1 MKRLLLALGCL
12 FVLGGALAV
21 FGFVIALGQK
31 ESPRFAL
38 GDVVLTWEL
47 SGRYPER
54 PTGEASLLPGFAR
67 GVSFSSVYRALRT
80 ARADGSVKA
89 LAVTID
95 GAGLGLAQA
104 QEIRRQ
110 FGELRSAG
118 KIVNCYLETVGEGE
132 NGTLDYYLA
141 SACDS
146 VAVAPSGEF
155 NLLGLAFDSYFLR
168 GALDKLKIDPQFH
181 HSGRFKSAA
190 ESYTERE
197 HSPAAR
203 EALNALLDGFYAQ
216 VVAGIAQ
223 GRKLEPAEVRALF
236 DAAPFD
242 LERAVAAG
250 LVDELLFPDQFVE
263 RTEERFPDATRRDL
277 LDERAFGVTGG
288 RRVAVL
294 FADGTI
300 VRGEGD
306 SDPWSAEAVLG
317 SSSLAKGLRRLAEDD
332 DVAAVVLR
340 VDSPGGSALASDLIL
355 REIDALKQKKPVVA
369 SFSDLA
375 ASGGYYIAAKASR
388 IVAEEGSITG
398 SIGVVSG
405 KLVTK
410 RFREELLGVT
420 GEILK
425 RGANADL
432 YSSSV
437 PFSLEQE
444 AAFVAQMDRIYS
456 RFVAHVASGRG
467 MTLAAVEAVAQ
478 GRVWTGEDAK
488 ANGLVDELGGL
499 DRAIAIAGE
508 LGGISG
514 DAKFSFHPA
523 PPGFWDLLNDAGWPR
538 LSADIKA
545 LASLLSDRSAGA
557 LEAPVELRRLS
568 RPY

>member
-1 MKRLLLALGCL
+1 MLG
-12 FVLGGALAV
+12 FA
-21 FGFVIALGQK
+21 IAMGQK
-31 ESPRFAL
+31 NSSALAL

-47 SGRYPER
+47 SGSYPER
-54 PTGEASLLPGFAR
+54 PSADASFLPGFPH
-67 GVSFSSVYRALRT
+67 GESFSSLYRALRT
-80 ARADGSVKA
+80 ARADASVKG

-95 GAGLGLAQA
+95 GAGLGIAQA
-104 QEIRRQ
+104 QEVRRQ
-110 FGELRSAG
+110 FGELRAAG
-118 KIVNCYLETVGEGE
+118 KTVACYLETVGEGR

-146 VAVAPSGEF
+146 IAVAPSGEF

-181 HSGRFKSAA
+181 HRGRFKSAS
-190 ESYTERE
+190 EMYTERE

-216 VVAGIAQ
+216 VVAGIAE
-223 GRKLEPAEVRALF
+223 GRKLEPAAVRGLF
-236 DAAPFD
+236 DQAPFD
-242 LERAVAAG
+242 LERAQAAG
-250 LVDELLFPDQFVE
+250 LVDELLFPDQFLQAVE
-263 RTEERFPDATRRDL
+263 DKFPDASRREL
-277 LDERAFGVTGG
+277 LSERSFGMSTG
-288 RRVAVL
+288 RHVAVL

-300 VRGEGD
+300 VRGESG
-306 SDPWSAEAVLG
+306 SDPWSGETALG
-317 SSSLAKGLRRLAEDD
+317 SSSLTKTLRALAEDD

-355 REIDALKQKKPVVA
+355 REVDALKAKKPVVA

-405 KLVTK
+405 KLVIN
-410 RFREELLGVT
+410 RFREEILGVT

-437 PFSLEQE
+437 PFGPSQE
-444 AAFVAQMDRIYS
+444 AAFVGQMDRIYS
-456 RFVAHVASGRG
+456 RFIAHVAAGRG
-467 MTLAAVEAVAQ
+467 MATAAVEEIAQ

-488 ANGLVDELGGL
+488 RVGLVDELGGL
-499 DRAIAIAGE
+499 DRAIALAGE
-508 LGGISG
+508 LGGLSS
-514 DAKFSFHPA
+514 APRFSFHPA
-523 PPGFWDLLNDAGWPR
+523 PPDFWKLLRDAGWPR
-538 LSADIKA
+538 MSPELRA
-545 LASLLSDRSAGA
+545 LAGLLSNRSRGD
-557 LEAPVELRRLS
+557 LEAPANLRQLA
-568 RPY
+568 RPF